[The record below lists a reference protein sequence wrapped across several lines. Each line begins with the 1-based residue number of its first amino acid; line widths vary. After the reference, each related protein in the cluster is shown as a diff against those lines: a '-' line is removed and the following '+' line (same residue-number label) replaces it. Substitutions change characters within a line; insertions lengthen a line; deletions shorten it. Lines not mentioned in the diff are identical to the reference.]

1 MQDVTND
8 DQGVHLEEGESSAPP
23 PAENETPD
31 DKGEEEIEE
40 YGSRTDD

>member
-1 MQDVTND
+1 MQDRTND
-8 DQGVHLEEGESSAPP
+8 DREGQSEADERSAPP

-31 DKGEEEIEE
+31 DKGEEKIEE